1 MKKLLV
7 VLVGS
12 LLCCMSCGSD
22 DCPTCPRPPGAS
34 GSPPQLAN
42 LACVPDSAPAEGT
55 GSITI
60 DCSMTFSD
68 QDGDLDAV
76 TTVLGQDRIELFL
89 NESTAGAIN
98 FTQQAAITVG
108 DAPRK
113 VRSGDLN
120 GDTFPDLVVS
130 NSGTTEATA
139 LLRQATTKQ
148 KAAAT

>member
-12 LLCCMSCGSD
+12 LLCCVSCGSD

-68 QDGDLDAV
+68 QDGDLETIVFSYVQGCGQNPGPVYFDVRGQAGLQQGGTILLEGLNAPIVQTTCSAGIYTYRFTAV
-76 TTVLGQDRIELFL
+76 DSEGSESPTETLKFELL
-89 NESTAGAIN
+89 
-98 FTQQAAITVG
+98 
-108 DAPRK
+108 
-113 VRSGDLN
+113 
-120 GDTFPDLVVS
+120 
-130 NSGTTEATA
+130 
-139 LLRQATTKQ
+139 
-148 KAAAT
+148 